1 MLKNI
6 DFNKNSQRWKNYF
19 CLFISF
25 LFLIFFYVN
34 RTTILENDPEFSSK
48 FKIASI
54 VLGWIVGVV
63 LIFVRLDFGK
73 KWNRVINILYILFA
87 PCYIFFNMEIAVF
100 NETYSFRGQHLS
112 LLLFNFLLIGI
123 LELIFI
129 VITNRVRLGTD
140 IWAFICIMFNIVN
153 HFVYEFRGT
162 PAMASDIATVGTALE
177 VADGYKIQF
186 NFYTTVALVMLFD
199 FIMLGRVIKCEP
211 VFKKVSH
218 RLCGIAVMAIVSVTG
233 FSQLVMTD
241 MVSNRGLYLS
251 LFNPMRSYQQY
262 GSIACFT
269 RSIKLSVPEKPNGY
283 SLKKVEEIT
292 SKYTSDTVDPNKKRP
307 NVIAVIN
314 EAFSDPQILGD
325 IETNEDYM
333 PFIHDLM
340 KNGNC
345 VSGTTYASI
354 VGGQTANTEYEF
366 LTGNSMAFLP
376 KGTVAFQLYL
386 RHAMPSLVTEL
397 KSEGY
402 TGNSATHLQKARNY
416 NRDKAYPLLGFDKF
430 YDYTNMI
437 VPFVKMRNNATD
449 QCTYDNITHDY
460 EQQRKSTDA
469 PYFGYTMTIQNH
481 SSYDVPFDNFDDKR
495 IVVEN
500 ADATDLGYYLSL
512 IKYSDEMFEN
522 LINYYKNTDEPTVIF
537 LTGDHQPR
545 IHDES
550 MDSITNGEWRNWN
563 DEEMMRRYEV
573 PFLIW
578 ANYDIDKKTVEKTSM
593 NYLQTILMET
603 IDGDLTGFQK
613 FQQDLQKEEITSKYT
628 SDTVDPNKKRPNVIA
643 VINEAFSDP
652 QILGDIETNED
663 YMPFIHDLMKN
674 GNCVSGTTYASIVG
688 GQTANTEYEFLTGNS
703 MAFLPKGTV
712 AFQLYLRHAM
722 PSLVTELKS
731 EGYTG
736 NSATHLQKA
745 RNYNRDK
752 AYPLLGFDKF
762 YDYTNMIV
770 PFVKMRNNA
779 TDQCTYDNI
788 THDYEQQ
795 RKSTDAP
802 YFGYTMTIQNHSSY
816 DVPFDNFDDKR
827 IVVENAD
834 ATDLGYYL
842 SLIKYSDEMFENLIN
857 YYKNT
862 DEPTV
867 IFLTGDH
874 QPRIHDESMD
884 SITNGEWRN
893 WNDEE
898 MMRRYEVPFLIWAN
912 YDIDKKTVEKTSM
925 NYLQTILMETIDGDL
940 TGFQKFQQDLQK
952 EIPVLTSN
960 GYWGADGKFYSVD
973 DKNSPYYDLI
983 QEYAMLQYNDMTDY
997 KNRVEDFFELKQ

>member
-6 DFNKNSQRWKNYF
+6 DFNKNRQRWKNYF

-140 IWAFICIMFNIVN
+140 IWAFICVTFNIVN
-153 HFVYEFRGT
+153 HFVYEFRRT

-262 GSIACFT
+262 
-269 RSIKLSVPEKPNGY
+269 
-283 SLKKVEEIT
+283 
-292 SKYTSDTVDPNKKRP
+292 
-307 NVIAVIN
+307 VIVVIN
-314 EAFSDPQILGD
+314 EAFSDPQVLGD

-430 YDYTNMI
+430 YDYTNMG

-500 ADATDLGYYLSL
+500 ADAPDLGYYLSL

-522 LINYYKNTDEPTVIF
+522 LINYYKNTNEPTVIL

-578 ANYDIDKKTVEKTSM
+578 ANYDIDKKIVEKTSM

-613 FQQDLQKEEITSKYT
+613 FQQDI
-628 SDTVDPNKKRPNVIA
+628 
-643 VINEAFSDP
+643 
-652 QILGDIETNED
+652 
-663 YMPFIHDLMKN
+663 
-674 GNCVSGTTYASIVG
+674 
-688 GQTANTEYEFLTGNS
+688 
-703 MAFLPKGTV
+703 
-712 AFQLYLRHAM
+712 
-722 PSLVTELKS
+722 
-731 EGYTG
+731 
-736 NSATHLQKA
+736 
-745 RNYNRDK
+745 
-752 AYPLLGFDKF
+752 
-762 YDYTNMIV
+762 
-770 PFVKMRNNA
+770 
-779 TDQCTYDNI
+779 
-788 THDYEQQ
+788 
-795 RKSTDAP
+795 
-802 YFGYTMTIQNHSSY
+802 
-816 DVPFDNFDDKR
+816 
-827 IVVENAD
+827 
-834 ATDLGYYL
+834 
-842 SLIKYSDEMFENLIN
+842 
-857 YYKNT
+857 
-862 DEPTV
+862 
-867 IFLTGDH
+867 
-874 QPRIHDESMD
+874 
-884 SITNGEWRN
+884 
-893 WNDEE
+893 
-898 MMRRYEVPFLIWAN
+898 
-912 YDIDKKTVEKTSM
+912 
-925 NYLQTILMETIDGDL
+925 
-940 TGFQKFQQDLQK
+940 QK

-983 QEYAMLQYNDMTDY
+983 QEYAMLQYNDMMDY

>member
-6 DFNKNSQRWKNYF
+6 DFNKNRQRWKNYF

-73 KWNRVINILYILFA
+73 KGNRVINILYILFA

-262 GSIACFT
+262 GSIACFA
-269 RSIKLSVPEKPNGY
+269 RGIKLSVPEKPNGY

-292 SKYTSDTVDPNKKRP
+292 SKYISDTVDPNKKRP

-314 EAFSDPQILGD
+314 EAFSDPQVLGD

-430 YDYTNMI
+430 YDYTNMG

-469 PYFGYTMTIQNH
+469 PYFGHTMTIQNH

-500 ADATDLGYYLSL
+500 ADAPDLGYYLSL

-603 IDGDLTGFQK
+603 IDG
-613 FQQDLQKEEITSKYT
+613 E
-628 SDTVDPNKKRPNVIA
+628 
-643 VINEAFSDP
+643 
-652 QILGDIETNED
+652 
-663 YMPFIHDLMKN
+663 
-674 GNCVSGTTYASIVG
+674 
-688 GQTANTEYEFLTGNS
+688 
-703 MAFLPKGTV
+703 
-712 AFQLYLRHAM
+712 
-722 PSLVTELKS
+722 
-731 EGYTG
+731 
-736 NSATHLQKA
+736 
-745 RNYNRDK
+745 
-752 AYPLLGFDKF
+752 
-762 YDYTNMIV
+762 
-770 PFVKMRNNA
+770 
-779 TDQCTYDNI
+779 
-788 THDYEQQ
+788 
-795 RKSTDAP
+795 
-802 YFGYTMTIQNHSSY
+802 
-816 DVPFDNFDDKR
+816 
-827 IVVENAD
+827 
-834 ATDLGYYL
+834 
-842 SLIKYSDEMFENLIN
+842 
-857 YYKNT
+857 
-862 DEPTV
+862 
-867 IFLTGDH
+867 
-874 QPRIHDESMD
+874 
-884 SITNGEWRN
+884 
-893 WNDEE
+893 
-898 MMRRYEVPFLIWAN
+898 
-912 YDIDKKTVEKTSM
+912 
-925 NYLQTILMETIDGDL
+925 L

>member
-6 DFNKNSQRWKNYF
+6 DFNKNRQRWKNYF

-73 KWNRVINILYILFA
+73 KGNRVINILYILFA

-140 IWAFICIMFNIVN
+140 IWAFICVMFNIVN

-314 EAFSDPQILGD
+314 EAFSDPQVLGD

-500 ADATDLGYYLSL
+500 ADAPDLGYYLSL

-603 IDGDLTGFQK
+603 IDGELTGYQK
-613 FQQDLQKEEITSKYT
+613 FQQDL
-628 SDTVDPNKKRPNVIA
+628 
-643 VINEAFSDP
+643 
-652 QILGDIETNED
+652 L
-663 YMPFIHDLMKN
+663 
-674 GNCVSGTTYASIVG
+674 
-688 GQTANTEYEFLTGNS
+688 
-703 MAFLPKGTV
+703 
-712 AFQLYLRHAM
+712 
-722 PSLVTELKS
+722 
-731 EGYTG
+731 
-736 NSATHLQKA
+736 
-745 RNYNRDK
+745 
-752 AYPLLGFDKF
+752 
-762 YDYTNMIV
+762 
-770 PFVKMRNNA
+770 
-779 TDQCTYDNI
+779 
-788 THDYEQQ
+788 
-795 RKSTDAP
+795 
-802 YFGYTMTIQNHSSY
+802 
-816 DVPFDNFDDKR
+816 
-827 IVVENAD
+827 
-834 ATDLGYYL
+834 
-842 SLIKYSDEMFENLIN
+842 
-857 YYKNT
+857 
-862 DEPTV
+862 
-867 IFLTGDH
+867 
-874 QPRIHDESMD
+874 
-884 SITNGEWRN
+884 
-893 WNDEE
+893 
-898 MMRRYEVPFLIWAN
+898 
-912 YDIDKKTVEKTSM
+912 
-925 NYLQTILMETIDGDL
+925 
-940 TGFQKFQQDLQK
+940 K

-983 QEYAMLQYNDMTDY
+983 QQYAMLQYNDMTDY

>member
-6 DFNKNSQRWKNYF
+6 DFNKNRQRWKNYF

-73 KWNRVINILYILFA
+73 KGNRVINILYILFA

-100 NETYSFRGQHLS
+100 NETYSFRKQHLS

-140 IWAFICIMFNIVN
+140 IWAFICVMFNIVN
-153 HFVYEFRGT
+153 YFVYEFRGT

-314 EAFSDPQILGD
+314 EAFSDPQVLGD

-500 ADATDLGYYLSL
+500 ADAPDLGYYLSL

-522 LINYYKNTDEPTVIF
+522 LINYYKNTDEPTVIL

-603 IDGDLTGFQK
+603 IDG
-613 FQQDLQKEEITSKYT
+613 E
-628 SDTVDPNKKRPNVIA
+628 
-643 VINEAFSDP
+643 
-652 QILGDIETNED
+652 
-663 YMPFIHDLMKN
+663 
-674 GNCVSGTTYASIVG
+674 
-688 GQTANTEYEFLTGNS
+688 
-703 MAFLPKGTV
+703 
-712 AFQLYLRHAM
+712 
-722 PSLVTELKS
+722 
-731 EGYTG
+731 
-736 NSATHLQKA
+736 
-745 RNYNRDK
+745 
-752 AYPLLGFDKF
+752 
-762 YDYTNMIV
+762 
-770 PFVKMRNNA
+770 
-779 TDQCTYDNI
+779 
-788 THDYEQQ
+788 
-795 RKSTDAP
+795 
-802 YFGYTMTIQNHSSY
+802 
-816 DVPFDNFDDKR
+816 
-827 IVVENAD
+827 
-834 ATDLGYYL
+834 
-842 SLIKYSDEMFENLIN
+842 
-857 YYKNT
+857 
-862 DEPTV
+862 
-867 IFLTGDH
+867 
-874 QPRIHDESMD
+874 
-884 SITNGEWRN
+884 
-893 WNDEE
+893 
-898 MMRRYEVPFLIWAN
+898 
-912 YDIDKKTVEKTSM
+912 
-925 NYLQTILMETIDGDL
+925 L

>member
-6 DFNKNSQRWKNYF
+6 DFNKNRQRWKNYF

-73 KWNRVINILYILFA
+73 KGNRVINILYILFA

-140 IWAFICIMFNIVN
+140 IWAFICVMFNIVN

-314 EAFSDPQILGD
+314 EAFSDPQVLGD

-522 LINYYKNTDEPTVIF
+522 LINYYKNTDEPTVIL

-578 ANYDIDKKTVEKTSM
+578 ANYDIDKKIVEKTSM

-613 FQQDLQKEEITSKYT
+613 FQQDI
-628 SDTVDPNKKRPNVIA
+628 
-643 VINEAFSDP
+643 
-652 QILGDIETNED
+652 
-663 YMPFIHDLMKN
+663 
-674 GNCVSGTTYASIVG
+674 
-688 GQTANTEYEFLTGNS
+688 
-703 MAFLPKGTV
+703 
-712 AFQLYLRHAM
+712 
-722 PSLVTELKS
+722 
-731 EGYTG
+731 
-736 NSATHLQKA
+736 
-745 RNYNRDK
+745 
-752 AYPLLGFDKF
+752 
-762 YDYTNMIV
+762 
-770 PFVKMRNNA
+770 
-779 TDQCTYDNI
+779 
-788 THDYEQQ
+788 
-795 RKSTDAP
+795 
-802 YFGYTMTIQNHSSY
+802 
-816 DVPFDNFDDKR
+816 
-827 IVVENAD
+827 
-834 ATDLGYYL
+834 
-842 SLIKYSDEMFENLIN
+842 
-857 YYKNT
+857 
-862 DEPTV
+862 
-867 IFLTGDH
+867 
-874 QPRIHDESMD
+874 
-884 SITNGEWRN
+884 
-893 WNDEE
+893 
-898 MMRRYEVPFLIWAN
+898 
-912 YDIDKKTVEKTSM
+912 
-925 NYLQTILMETIDGDL
+925 
-940 TGFQKFQQDLQK
+940 QK

-983 QEYAMLQYNDMTDY
+983 QEYAMLQYNDMMDY

>member
-6 DFNKNSQRWKNYF
+6 DFNKNRQRWKNYF

-73 KWNRVINILYILFA
+73 KGNRVINILYILFA

-140 IWAFICIMFNIVN
+140 IWAFICVMFNIVN

-292 SKYTSDTVDPNKKRP
+292 SKYTSDTVDSNKKRP
-307 NVIAVIN
+307 NVIVVIN
-314 EAFSDPQILGD
+314 EAFSDPQVLGD

-430 YDYTNMI
+430 YDYTNMG

-522 LINYYKNTDEPTVIF
+522 LINYYKNTNEPTVIL

-578 ANYDIDKKTVEKTSM
+578 ANYDIDKKIVEKTSM

-613 FQQDLQKEEITSKYT
+613 FQQDI
-628 SDTVDPNKKRPNVIA
+628 
-643 VINEAFSDP
+643 
-652 QILGDIETNED
+652 
-663 YMPFIHDLMKN
+663 
-674 GNCVSGTTYASIVG
+674 
-688 GQTANTEYEFLTGNS
+688 
-703 MAFLPKGTV
+703 
-712 AFQLYLRHAM
+712 
-722 PSLVTELKS
+722 
-731 EGYTG
+731 
-736 NSATHLQKA
+736 
-745 RNYNRDK
+745 
-752 AYPLLGFDKF
+752 
-762 YDYTNMIV
+762 
-770 PFVKMRNNA
+770 
-779 TDQCTYDNI
+779 
-788 THDYEQQ
+788 
-795 RKSTDAP
+795 
-802 YFGYTMTIQNHSSY
+802 
-816 DVPFDNFDDKR
+816 
-827 IVVENAD
+827 
-834 ATDLGYYL
+834 
-842 SLIKYSDEMFENLIN
+842 
-857 YYKNT
+857 
-862 DEPTV
+862 
-867 IFLTGDH
+867 
-874 QPRIHDESMD
+874 
-884 SITNGEWRN
+884 
-893 WNDEE
+893 
-898 MMRRYEVPFLIWAN
+898 
-912 YDIDKKTVEKTSM
+912 
-925 NYLQTILMETIDGDL
+925 
-940 TGFQKFQQDLQK
+940 QK

-983 QEYAMLQYNDMTDY
+983 QEYAMLQYNDMMDY

>member
-1 MLKNI
+1 MEK
-6 DFNKNSQRWKNYF
+6 
-19 CLFISF
+19 
-25 LFLIFFYVN
+25 LFLPIHFVSVSDLFYVN

-140 IWAFICIMFNIVN
+140 IWAFICVMFNIVN

-314 EAFSDPQILGD
+314 EAFSDPQVLGD

-460 EQQRKSTDA
+460 EQQRKLTDA

-522 LINYYKNTDEPTVIF
+522 LINYYKNTDEPTVIL

-603 IDGDLTGFQK
+603 IDG
-613 FQQDLQKEEITSKYT
+613 E
-628 SDTVDPNKKRPNVIA
+628 
-643 VINEAFSDP
+643 
-652 QILGDIETNED
+652 
-663 YMPFIHDLMKN
+663 
-674 GNCVSGTTYASIVG
+674 
-688 GQTANTEYEFLTGNS
+688 
-703 MAFLPKGTV
+703 
-712 AFQLYLRHAM
+712 
-722 PSLVTELKS
+722 
-731 EGYTG
+731 
-736 NSATHLQKA
+736 
-745 RNYNRDK
+745 
-752 AYPLLGFDKF
+752 
-762 YDYTNMIV
+762 
-770 PFVKMRNNA
+770 
-779 TDQCTYDNI
+779 
-788 THDYEQQ
+788 
-795 RKSTDAP
+795 
-802 YFGYTMTIQNHSSY
+802 
-816 DVPFDNFDDKR
+816 
-827 IVVENAD
+827 
-834 ATDLGYYL
+834 
-842 SLIKYSDEMFENLIN
+842 
-857 YYKNT
+857 
-862 DEPTV
+862 
-867 IFLTGDH
+867 
-874 QPRIHDESMD
+874 
-884 SITNGEWRN
+884 
-893 WNDEE
+893 
-898 MMRRYEVPFLIWAN
+898 
-912 YDIDKKTVEKTSM
+912 
-925 NYLQTILMETIDGDL
+925 L

>member
-6 DFNKNSQRWKNYF
+6 DFNKNRQRWKNYF

-73 KWNRVINILYILFA
+73 KGNRVINILYILFA

-140 IWAFICIMFNIVN
+140 IWAFICVMFNIVN

-262 GSIACFT
+262 GSIACFA
-269 RSIKLSVPEKPNGY
+269 RGIKLSVPEKPNGY

-314 EAFSDPQILGD
+314 EAFSDPQVLGD

-430 YDYTNMI
+430 YDYTNMG

-500 ADATDLGYYLSL
+500 ADAPDLGYYLSL

-522 LINYYKNTDEPTVIF
+522 LINYYKNTDEPTVIL

-578 ANYDIDKKTVEKTSM
+578 ANYDIDKKIVEKTSM

-613 FQQDLQKEEITSKYT
+613 FQQDI
-628 SDTVDPNKKRPNVIA
+628 
-643 VINEAFSDP
+643 
-652 QILGDIETNED
+652 
-663 YMPFIHDLMKN
+663 
-674 GNCVSGTTYASIVG
+674 
-688 GQTANTEYEFLTGNS
+688 
-703 MAFLPKGTV
+703 
-712 AFQLYLRHAM
+712 
-722 PSLVTELKS
+722 
-731 EGYTG
+731 
-736 NSATHLQKA
+736 
-745 RNYNRDK
+745 
-752 AYPLLGFDKF
+752 
-762 YDYTNMIV
+762 
-770 PFVKMRNNA
+770 
-779 TDQCTYDNI
+779 
-788 THDYEQQ
+788 
-795 RKSTDAP
+795 
-802 YFGYTMTIQNHSSY
+802 
-816 DVPFDNFDDKR
+816 
-827 IVVENAD
+827 
-834 ATDLGYYL
+834 
-842 SLIKYSDEMFENLIN
+842 
-857 YYKNT
+857 
-862 DEPTV
+862 
-867 IFLTGDH
+867 
-874 QPRIHDESMD
+874 
-884 SITNGEWRN
+884 
-893 WNDEE
+893 
-898 MMRRYEVPFLIWAN
+898 
-912 YDIDKKTVEKTSM
+912 
-925 NYLQTILMETIDGDL
+925 
-940 TGFQKFQQDLQK
+940 QK

>member
-6 DFNKNSQRWKNYF
+6 DFNKNRQRWKNYF

-73 KWNRVINILYILFA
+73 KGNRVINILYILFA

-100 NETYSFRGQHLS
+100 NETYSFRKQHLS

-140 IWAFICIMFNIVN
+140 IWAFICVMFNIVN

-262 GSIACFT
+262 GSIACFA
-269 RSIKLSVPEKPNGY
+269 RGIKLSVPEKPNGY

-292 SKYTSDTVDPNKKRP
+292 SKYTSDTVDSNKKRP
-307 NVIAVIN
+307 NVIVVIN
-314 EAFSDPQILGD
+314 EAFSDPQVLGD

-430 YDYTNMI
+430 YDYTNMG

-500 ADATDLGYYLSL
+500 ADAPDLGYYLSL

-522 LINYYKNTDEPTVIF
+522 LINYYKNTDEPTVIL

-550 MDSITNGEWRNWN
+550 MDSITNGEWHNWN

-578 ANYDIDKKTVEKTSM
+578 ANYDIDKK
-593 NYLQTILMET
+593 I
-603 IDGDLTGFQK
+603 
-613 FQQDLQKEEITSKYT
+613 
-628 SDTVDPNKKRPNVIA
+628 
-643 VINEAFSDP
+643 
-652 QILGDIETNED
+652 
-663 YMPFIHDLMKN
+663 
-674 GNCVSGTTYASIVG
+674 
-688 GQTANTEYEFLTGNS
+688 
-703 MAFLPKGTV
+703 
-712 AFQLYLRHAM
+712 
-722 PSLVTELKS
+722 
-731 EGYTG
+731 
-736 NSATHLQKA
+736 
-745 RNYNRDK
+745 
-752 AYPLLGFDKF
+752 
-762 YDYTNMIV
+762 
-770 PFVKMRNNA
+770 
-779 TDQCTYDNI
+779 
-788 THDYEQQ
+788 
-795 RKSTDAP
+795 
-802 YFGYTMTIQNHSSY
+802 
-816 DVPFDNFDDKR
+816 
-827 IVVENAD
+827 
-834 ATDLGYYL
+834 
-842 SLIKYSDEMFENLIN
+842 
-857 YYKNT
+857 
-862 DEPTV
+862 
-867 IFLTGDH
+867 
-874 QPRIHDESMD
+874 
-884 SITNGEWRN
+884 
-893 WNDEE
+893 
-898 MMRRYEVPFLIWAN
+898 
-912 YDIDKKTVEKTSM
+912 VEKTSM

-973 DKNSPYYDLI
+973 DMNSPYYDLI
-983 QEYAMLQYNDMTDY
+983 QEYAMLQYNDMMDY

>member
-6 DFNKNSQRWKNYF
+6 DFNKNRQRWKNYF

-73 KWNRVINILYILFA
+73 KGNRVINILYILFA

-100 NETYSFRGQHLS
+100 NETYSFRKQHLS

-140 IWAFICIMFNIVN
+140 IWAFICVMFNIVN

-262 GSIACFT
+262 GSIACFA

-292 SKYTSDTVDPNKKRP
+292 SKYTSDTVDSNKKRP
-307 NVIAVIN
+307 NVIVVIN
-314 EAFSDPQILGD
+314 EAFSDPQVLGD

-430 YDYTNMI
+430 YDYTNMG

-500 ADATDLGYYLSL
+500 ADAPDLGYYLSL

-522 LINYYKNTDEPTVIF
+522 LINYYKNTDEPTVIL

-550 MDSITNGEWRNWN
+550 MDSITNGEWHNWN

-613 FQQDLQKEEITSKYT
+613 FQQDI
-628 SDTVDPNKKRPNVIA
+628 
-643 VINEAFSDP
+643 
-652 QILGDIETNED
+652 
-663 YMPFIHDLMKN
+663 
-674 GNCVSGTTYASIVG
+674 
-688 GQTANTEYEFLTGNS
+688 
-703 MAFLPKGTV
+703 
-712 AFQLYLRHAM
+712 
-722 PSLVTELKS
+722 
-731 EGYTG
+731 
-736 NSATHLQKA
+736 
-745 RNYNRDK
+745 
-752 AYPLLGFDKF
+752 
-762 YDYTNMIV
+762 
-770 PFVKMRNNA
+770 
-779 TDQCTYDNI
+779 
-788 THDYEQQ
+788 
-795 RKSTDAP
+795 
-802 YFGYTMTIQNHSSY
+802 
-816 DVPFDNFDDKR
+816 
-827 IVVENAD
+827 
-834 ATDLGYYL
+834 
-842 SLIKYSDEMFENLIN
+842 
-857 YYKNT
+857 
-862 DEPTV
+862 
-867 IFLTGDH
+867 
-874 QPRIHDESMD
+874 
-884 SITNGEWRN
+884 
-893 WNDEE
+893 
-898 MMRRYEVPFLIWAN
+898 
-912 YDIDKKTVEKTSM
+912 
-925 NYLQTILMETIDGDL
+925 
-940 TGFQKFQQDLQK
+940 QK

-983 QEYAMLQYNDMTDY
+983 QEYAMLQYNDMMDY

>member
-6 DFNKNSQRWKNYF
+6 DFNKNRQRWKNYF

-73 KWNRVINILYILFA
+73 KGNRVINILYILFA

-140 IWAFICIMFNIVN
+140 IWAFICVMFNIVN

-314 EAFSDPQILGD
+314 EAFSDPQVLGD

-460 EQQRKSTDA
+460 EQQRKLTDA

-500 ADATDLGYYLSL
+500 ADAPDLGYYLSL

-522 LINYYKNTDEPTVIF
+522 LINYYKNTNEPTVIL

-578 ANYDIDKKTVEKTSM
+578 ANYDSDKKSVEKTSM

-613 FQQDLQKEEITSKYT
+613 FQQDI
-628 SDTVDPNKKRPNVIA
+628 
-643 VINEAFSDP
+643 
-652 QILGDIETNED
+652 
-663 YMPFIHDLMKN
+663 
-674 GNCVSGTTYASIVG
+674 
-688 GQTANTEYEFLTGNS
+688 
-703 MAFLPKGTV
+703 
-712 AFQLYLRHAM
+712 
-722 PSLVTELKS
+722 
-731 EGYTG
+731 
-736 NSATHLQKA
+736 
-745 RNYNRDK
+745 
-752 AYPLLGFDKF
+752 
-762 YDYTNMIV
+762 
-770 PFVKMRNNA
+770 
-779 TDQCTYDNI
+779 
-788 THDYEQQ
+788 
-795 RKSTDAP
+795 
-802 YFGYTMTIQNHSSY
+802 
-816 DVPFDNFDDKR
+816 
-827 IVVENAD
+827 
-834 ATDLGYYL
+834 
-842 SLIKYSDEMFENLIN
+842 
-857 YYKNT
+857 
-862 DEPTV
+862 
-867 IFLTGDH
+867 
-874 QPRIHDESMD
+874 
-884 SITNGEWRN
+884 
-893 WNDEE
+893 
-898 MMRRYEVPFLIWAN
+898 
-912 YDIDKKTVEKTSM
+912 
-925 NYLQTILMETIDGDL
+925 
-940 TGFQKFQQDLQK
+940 QK

-983 QEYAMLQYNDMTDY
+983 QEYAMLQYNDMMDY

>member
-6 DFNKNSQRWKNYF
+6 DFNKNRQRWKNYF

-73 KWNRVINILYILFA
+73 KGNRVINILYILFA

-140 IWAFICIMFNIVN
+140 IWAFICVMFNIVN

-292 SKYTSDTVDPNKKRP
+292 SKYTSDTVDSNKKRP
-307 NVIAVIN
+307 NVIVVIN

-430 YDYTNMI
+430 YDYTNMG

-500 ADATDLGYYLSL
+500 ADAPDLGYYLSL

-522 LINYYKNTDEPTVIF
+522 LINYYKNTDEPTVIL

-613 FQQDLQKEEITSKYT
+613 FQQDI
-628 SDTVDPNKKRPNVIA
+628 
-643 VINEAFSDP
+643 
-652 QILGDIETNED
+652 
-663 YMPFIHDLMKN
+663 
-674 GNCVSGTTYASIVG
+674 
-688 GQTANTEYEFLTGNS
+688 
-703 MAFLPKGTV
+703 
-712 AFQLYLRHAM
+712 
-722 PSLVTELKS
+722 
-731 EGYTG
+731 
-736 NSATHLQKA
+736 
-745 RNYNRDK
+745 
-752 AYPLLGFDKF
+752 
-762 YDYTNMIV
+762 
-770 PFVKMRNNA
+770 
-779 TDQCTYDNI
+779 
-788 THDYEQQ
+788 
-795 RKSTDAP
+795 
-802 YFGYTMTIQNHSSY
+802 
-816 DVPFDNFDDKR
+816 
-827 IVVENAD
+827 
-834 ATDLGYYL
+834 
-842 SLIKYSDEMFENLIN
+842 
-857 YYKNT
+857 
-862 DEPTV
+862 
-867 IFLTGDH
+867 
-874 QPRIHDESMD
+874 
-884 SITNGEWRN
+884 
-893 WNDEE
+893 
-898 MMRRYEVPFLIWAN
+898 
-912 YDIDKKTVEKTSM
+912 
-925 NYLQTILMETIDGDL
+925 
-940 TGFQKFQQDLQK
+940 QK

-983 QEYAMLQYNDMTDY
+983 QEYAMLQYNDMMDY

>member
-6 DFNKNSQRWKNYF
+6 DFNKNRQRWKNYF

-73 KWNRVINILYILFA
+73 KGNRVINILYILFA

-603 IDGDLTGFQK
+603 IDG
-613 FQQDLQKEEITSKYT
+613 E
-628 SDTVDPNKKRPNVIA
+628 
-643 VINEAFSDP
+643 
-652 QILGDIETNED
+652 
-663 YMPFIHDLMKN
+663 
-674 GNCVSGTTYASIVG
+674 
-688 GQTANTEYEFLTGNS
+688 
-703 MAFLPKGTV
+703 
-712 AFQLYLRHAM
+712 
-722 PSLVTELKS
+722 
-731 EGYTG
+731 
-736 NSATHLQKA
+736 
-745 RNYNRDK
+745 
-752 AYPLLGFDKF
+752 
-762 YDYTNMIV
+762 
-770 PFVKMRNNA
+770 
-779 TDQCTYDNI
+779 
-788 THDYEQQ
+788 
-795 RKSTDAP
+795 
-802 YFGYTMTIQNHSSY
+802 
-816 DVPFDNFDDKR
+816 
-827 IVVENAD
+827 
-834 ATDLGYYL
+834 
-842 SLIKYSDEMFENLIN
+842 
-857 YYKNT
+857 
-862 DEPTV
+862 
-867 IFLTGDH
+867 
-874 QPRIHDESMD
+874 
-884 SITNGEWRN
+884 
-893 WNDEE
+893 
-898 MMRRYEVPFLIWAN
+898 
-912 YDIDKKTVEKTSM
+912 
-925 NYLQTILMETIDGDL
+925 L

>member
-1 MLKNI
+1 MEQS
-6 DFNKNSQRWKNYF
+6 NKYSVYPV
-19 CLFISF
+19 C
-25 LFLIFFYVN
+25 
-34 RTTILENDPEFSSK
+34 T
-48 FKIASI
+48 
-54 VLGWIVGVV
+54 VLH
-63 LIFVRLDFGK
+63 
-73 KWNRVINILYILFA
+73 
-87 PCYIFFNMEIAVF
+87 FFNMEIAVF
-100 NETYSFRGQHLS
+100 NETYSFRKQHLS

-140 IWAFICIMFNIVN
+140 IWAFICVMFNIVN

-162 PAMASDIATVGTALE
+162 PVMASDIATVGTALE

-314 EAFSDPQILGD
+314 EAFSDPQVLGD

-460 EQQRKSTDA
+460 EQQRKLTDA

-500 ADATDLGYYLSL
+500 ADAPDLGYYLSL

-522 LINYYKNTDEPTVIF
+522 LINYYKNTNEPTVIL

-603 IDGDLTGFQK
+603 IDG
-613 FQQDLQKEEITSKYT
+613 E
-628 SDTVDPNKKRPNVIA
+628 
-643 VINEAFSDP
+643 
-652 QILGDIETNED
+652 
-663 YMPFIHDLMKN
+663 
-674 GNCVSGTTYASIVG
+674 
-688 GQTANTEYEFLTGNS
+688 
-703 MAFLPKGTV
+703 
-712 AFQLYLRHAM
+712 
-722 PSLVTELKS
+722 
-731 EGYTG
+731 
-736 NSATHLQKA
+736 
-745 RNYNRDK
+745 
-752 AYPLLGFDKF
+752 
-762 YDYTNMIV
+762 
-770 PFVKMRNNA
+770 
-779 TDQCTYDNI
+779 
-788 THDYEQQ
+788 
-795 RKSTDAP
+795 
-802 YFGYTMTIQNHSSY
+802 
-816 DVPFDNFDDKR
+816 
-827 IVVENAD
+827 
-834 ATDLGYYL
+834 
-842 SLIKYSDEMFENLIN
+842 
-857 YYKNT
+857 
-862 DEPTV
+862 
-867 IFLTGDH
+867 
-874 QPRIHDESMD
+874 
-884 SITNGEWRN
+884 
-893 WNDEE
+893 
-898 MMRRYEVPFLIWAN
+898 
-912 YDIDKKTVEKTSM
+912 
-925 NYLQTILMETIDGDL
+925 L

>member
-6 DFNKNSQRWKNYF
+6 DFNKNRQRWKNYF

-73 KWNRVINILYILFA
+73 KGNRVINILYILFA

-100 NETYSFRGQHLS
+100 NETYSFGGQHLS

-140 IWAFICIMFNIVN
+140 IWAFICVMFNIVN

-613 FQQDLQKEEITSKYT
+613 FQQDLQKE
-628 SDTVDPNKKRPNVIA
+628 
-643 VINEAFSDP
+643 
-652 QILGDIETNED
+652 
-663 YMPFIHDLMKN
+663 
-674 GNCVSGTTYASIVG
+674 
-688 GQTANTEYEFLTGNS
+688 
-703 MAFLPKGTV
+703 
-712 AFQLYLRHAM
+712 
-722 PSLVTELKS
+722 
-731 EGYTG
+731 
-736 NSATHLQKA
+736 
-745 RNYNRDK
+745 
-752 AYPLLGFDKF
+752 
-762 YDYTNMIV
+762 
-770 PFVKMRNNA
+770 
-779 TDQCTYDNI
+779 
-788 THDYEQQ
+788 
-795 RKSTDAP
+795 
-802 YFGYTMTIQNHSSY
+802 
-816 DVPFDNFDDKR
+816 
-827 IVVENAD
+827 
-834 ATDLGYYL
+834 
-842 SLIKYSDEMFENLIN
+842 
-857 YYKNT
+857 
-862 DEPTV
+862 
-867 IFLTGDH
+867 
-874 QPRIHDESMD
+874 
-884 SITNGEWRN
+884 
-893 WNDEE
+893 
-898 MMRRYEVPFLIWAN
+898 
-912 YDIDKKTVEKTSM
+912 
-925 NYLQTILMETIDGDL
+925 
-940 TGFQKFQQDLQK
+940 
-952 EIPVLTSN
+952 IPVLTSN

>member
-1 MLKNI
+1 MEQS
-6 DFNKNSQRWKNYF
+6 NKYSVYPV
-19 CLFISF
+19 C
-25 LFLIFFYVN
+25 
-34 RTTILENDPEFSSK
+34 T
-48 FKIASI
+48 
-54 VLGWIVGVV
+54 VLH
-63 LIFVRLDFGK
+63 
-73 KWNRVINILYILFA
+73 
-87 PCYIFFNMEIAVF
+87 FFNMEIAVF

-140 IWAFICIMFNIVN
+140 IWAFICVMFNIVN

-292 SKYTSDTVDPNKKRP
+292 SKYTSDIVDPNKKRP

-314 EAFSDPQILGD
+314 EAFSDPQVLGD

-333 PFIHDLM
+333 PFIHDMM

-460 EQQRKSTDA
+460 EQQRKLTDA

-500 ADATDLGYYLSL
+500 ADAPDLGYYLSL

-522 LINYYKNTDEPTVIF
+522 LINYYKNTDEPTVIL

-603 IDGDLTGFQK
+603 IDG
-613 FQQDLQKEEITSKYT
+613 E
-628 SDTVDPNKKRPNVIA
+628 
-643 VINEAFSDP
+643 
-652 QILGDIETNED
+652 
-663 YMPFIHDLMKN
+663 
-674 GNCVSGTTYASIVG
+674 
-688 GQTANTEYEFLTGNS
+688 
-703 MAFLPKGTV
+703 
-712 AFQLYLRHAM
+712 
-722 PSLVTELKS
+722 
-731 EGYTG
+731 
-736 NSATHLQKA
+736 
-745 RNYNRDK
+745 
-752 AYPLLGFDKF
+752 
-762 YDYTNMIV
+762 
-770 PFVKMRNNA
+770 
-779 TDQCTYDNI
+779 
-788 THDYEQQ
+788 
-795 RKSTDAP
+795 
-802 YFGYTMTIQNHSSY
+802 
-816 DVPFDNFDDKR
+816 
-827 IVVENAD
+827 
-834 ATDLGYYL
+834 
-842 SLIKYSDEMFENLIN
+842 
-857 YYKNT
+857 
-862 DEPTV
+862 
-867 IFLTGDH
+867 
-874 QPRIHDESMD
+874 
-884 SITNGEWRN
+884 
-893 WNDEE
+893 
-898 MMRRYEVPFLIWAN
+898 
-912 YDIDKKTVEKTSM
+912 
-925 NYLQTILMETIDGDL
+925 L

>member
-6 DFNKNSQRWKNYF
+6 DFNKNRQRWKNYF

-73 KWNRVINILYILFA
+73 KGNRVINILYILFA

-140 IWAFICIMFNIVN
+140 IWAFICVMFNIVN

-262 GSIACFT
+262 GSIACFA
-269 RSIKLSVPEKPNGY
+269 RGIKLSVPEKPNGY

-292 SKYTSDTVDPNKKRP
+292 SKYTSDTVDSNKKRP
-307 NVIAVIN
+307 NVIVVIN
-314 EAFSDPQILGD
+314 EAFSDPQVLGD

-430 YDYTNMI
+430 YDYTNMG

-495 IVVEN
+495 IVVDN
-500 ADATDLGYYLSL
+500 ADAPDLGYYLSL

-522 LINYYKNTDEPTVIF
+522 LINYYKNTDEPTVIL

-613 FQQDLQKEEITSKYT
+613 FQQDI
-628 SDTVDPNKKRPNVIA
+628 
-643 VINEAFSDP
+643 
-652 QILGDIETNED
+652 
-663 YMPFIHDLMKN
+663 
-674 GNCVSGTTYASIVG
+674 
-688 GQTANTEYEFLTGNS
+688 
-703 MAFLPKGTV
+703 
-712 AFQLYLRHAM
+712 
-722 PSLVTELKS
+722 
-731 EGYTG
+731 
-736 NSATHLQKA
+736 
-745 RNYNRDK
+745 
-752 AYPLLGFDKF
+752 
-762 YDYTNMIV
+762 
-770 PFVKMRNNA
+770 
-779 TDQCTYDNI
+779 
-788 THDYEQQ
+788 
-795 RKSTDAP
+795 
-802 YFGYTMTIQNHSSY
+802 
-816 DVPFDNFDDKR
+816 
-827 IVVENAD
+827 
-834 ATDLGYYL
+834 
-842 SLIKYSDEMFENLIN
+842 
-857 YYKNT
+857 
-862 DEPTV
+862 
-867 IFLTGDH
+867 
-874 QPRIHDESMD
+874 
-884 SITNGEWRN
+884 
-893 WNDEE
+893 
-898 MMRRYEVPFLIWAN
+898 
-912 YDIDKKTVEKTSM
+912 
-925 NYLQTILMETIDGDL
+925 
-940 TGFQKFQQDLQK
+940 QK

-983 QEYAMLQYNDMTDY
+983 QEYAMLQYNDMMDY

>member
-1 MLKNI
+1 MEQS
-6 DFNKNSQRWKNYF
+6 NKYSVYPV
-19 CLFISF
+19 C
-25 LFLIFFYVN
+25 
-34 RTTILENDPEFSSK
+34 T
-48 FKIASI
+48 
-54 VLGWIVGVV
+54 VLH
-63 LIFVRLDFGK
+63 
-73 KWNRVINILYILFA
+73 
-87 PCYIFFNMEIAVF
+87 FFNMEIAVF

-140 IWAFICIMFNIVN
+140 IWAFICVMFNIVN

-430 YDYTNMI
+430 YDYTNMG

-500 ADATDLGYYLSL
+500 ADAPDLGYYLSL

-522 LINYYKNTDEPTVIF
+522 LINYYKNTDEPTVIL

-603 IDGDLTGFQK
+603 IDG
-613 FQQDLQKEEITSKYT
+613 E
-628 SDTVDPNKKRPNVIA
+628 
-643 VINEAFSDP
+643 
-652 QILGDIETNED
+652 
-663 YMPFIHDLMKN
+663 
-674 GNCVSGTTYASIVG
+674 
-688 GQTANTEYEFLTGNS
+688 
-703 MAFLPKGTV
+703 
-712 AFQLYLRHAM
+712 
-722 PSLVTELKS
+722 
-731 EGYTG
+731 
-736 NSATHLQKA
+736 
-745 RNYNRDK
+745 
-752 AYPLLGFDKF
+752 
-762 YDYTNMIV
+762 
-770 PFVKMRNNA
+770 
-779 TDQCTYDNI
+779 
-788 THDYEQQ
+788 
-795 RKSTDAP
+795 
-802 YFGYTMTIQNHSSY
+802 
-816 DVPFDNFDDKR
+816 
-827 IVVENAD
+827 
-834 ATDLGYYL
+834 
-842 SLIKYSDEMFENLIN
+842 
-857 YYKNT
+857 
-862 DEPTV
+862 
-867 IFLTGDH
+867 
-874 QPRIHDESMD
+874 
-884 SITNGEWRN
+884 
-893 WNDEE
+893 
-898 MMRRYEVPFLIWAN
+898 
-912 YDIDKKTVEKTSM
+912 
-925 NYLQTILMETIDGDL
+925 L

>member
-6 DFNKNSQRWKNYF
+6 DFNKNRQRWKNYF

-73 KWNRVINILYILFA
+73 KGNRVINILYILFA

-100 NETYSFRGQHLS
+100 NETYSFRKQHLS

-140 IWAFICIMFNIVN
+140 IWAFICVMFNIVN

-262 GSIACFT
+262 GSIACFA
-269 RSIKLSVPEKPNGY
+269 RGIKLSVPEKPNGY

-307 NVIAVIN
+307 NVIVVIN
-314 EAFSDPQILGD
+314 EAFSDPQVLGD

-386 RHAMPSLVTEL
+386 RHAMPSLVTEA

-430 YDYTNMI
+430 YDYTNMG

-500 ADATDLGYYLSL
+500 ADAPDLGYYLSL

-522 LINYYKNTDEPTVIF
+522 LINYYKNTNEPTVIL

-578 ANYDIDKKTVEKTSM
+578 ANYDIDKKIVEKTSM

-613 FQQDLQKEEITSKYT
+613 FQQDI
-628 SDTVDPNKKRPNVIA
+628 
-643 VINEAFSDP
+643 
-652 QILGDIETNED
+652 
-663 YMPFIHDLMKN
+663 
-674 GNCVSGTTYASIVG
+674 
-688 GQTANTEYEFLTGNS
+688 
-703 MAFLPKGTV
+703 
-712 AFQLYLRHAM
+712 
-722 PSLVTELKS
+722 
-731 EGYTG
+731 
-736 NSATHLQKA
+736 
-745 RNYNRDK
+745 
-752 AYPLLGFDKF
+752 
-762 YDYTNMIV
+762 
-770 PFVKMRNNA
+770 
-779 TDQCTYDNI
+779 
-788 THDYEQQ
+788 
-795 RKSTDAP
+795 
-802 YFGYTMTIQNHSSY
+802 
-816 DVPFDNFDDKR
+816 
-827 IVVENAD
+827 
-834 ATDLGYYL
+834 
-842 SLIKYSDEMFENLIN
+842 
-857 YYKNT
+857 
-862 DEPTV
+862 
-867 IFLTGDH
+867 
-874 QPRIHDESMD
+874 
-884 SITNGEWRN
+884 
-893 WNDEE
+893 
-898 MMRRYEVPFLIWAN
+898 
-912 YDIDKKTVEKTSM
+912 
-925 NYLQTILMETIDGDL
+925 
-940 TGFQKFQQDLQK
+940 QK

-983 QEYAMLQYNDMTDY
+983 QEYAMLQYNDMMDY

>member
-6 DFNKNSQRWKNYF
+6 DFNKNRQRWKNYF

-73 KWNRVINILYILFA
+73 KGNRVINILYILFA

-100 NETYSFRGQHLS
+100 NETYSFRKQHLS

-140 IWAFICIMFNIVN
+140 IWAFICVMFNIVN

-292 SKYTSDTVDPNKKRP
+292 SKYTSDIVDPNKKRP

-314 EAFSDPQILGD
+314 EAFSDPQVLGD

-430 YDYTNMI
+430 YDYTNMG

-500 ADATDLGYYLSL
+500 ADAPDLGYYLSL

-522 LINYYKNTDEPTVIF
+522 LINYYKNTNEPTVIL

-578 ANYDIDKKTVEKTSM
+578 ANYDIDKKIVEKTSM

-613 FQQDLQKEEITSKYT
+613 FQQDI
-628 SDTVDPNKKRPNVIA
+628 
-643 VINEAFSDP
+643 
-652 QILGDIETNED
+652 
-663 YMPFIHDLMKN
+663 
-674 GNCVSGTTYASIVG
+674 
-688 GQTANTEYEFLTGNS
+688 
-703 MAFLPKGTV
+703 
-712 AFQLYLRHAM
+712 
-722 PSLVTELKS
+722 
-731 EGYTG
+731 
-736 NSATHLQKA
+736 
-745 RNYNRDK
+745 
-752 AYPLLGFDKF
+752 
-762 YDYTNMIV
+762 
-770 PFVKMRNNA
+770 
-779 TDQCTYDNI
+779 
-788 THDYEQQ
+788 
-795 RKSTDAP
+795 
-802 YFGYTMTIQNHSSY
+802 
-816 DVPFDNFDDKR
+816 
-827 IVVENAD
+827 
-834 ATDLGYYL
+834 
-842 SLIKYSDEMFENLIN
+842 
-857 YYKNT
+857 
-862 DEPTV
+862 
-867 IFLTGDH
+867 
-874 QPRIHDESMD
+874 
-884 SITNGEWRN
+884 
-893 WNDEE
+893 
-898 MMRRYEVPFLIWAN
+898 
-912 YDIDKKTVEKTSM
+912 
-925 NYLQTILMETIDGDL
+925 
-940 TGFQKFQQDLQK
+940 QK

-983 QEYAMLQYNDMTDY
+983 QEYAMLQYNDMMDY

>member
-1 MLKNI
+1 MEQS
-6 DFNKNSQRWKNYF
+6 NKYSVYPV
-19 CLFISF
+19 C
-25 LFLIFFYVN
+25 
-34 RTTILENDPEFSSK
+34 T
-48 FKIASI
+48 
-54 VLGWIVGVV
+54 VLH
-63 LIFVRLDFGK
+63 
-73 KWNRVINILYILFA
+73 
-87 PCYIFFNMEIAVF
+87 FFNMEIAVF

-140 IWAFICIMFNIVN
+140 IWAFICVMFNIVN

-218 RLCGIAVMAIVSVTG
+218 RLCGIAVMAVVSVTG

-314 EAFSDPQILGD
+314 EAFSDPQVLGD

-500 ADATDLGYYLSL
+500 ADAPDLGYYLSL

-603 IDGDLTGFQK
+603 IDG
-613 FQQDLQKEEITSKYT
+613 E
-628 SDTVDPNKKRPNVIA
+628 
-643 VINEAFSDP
+643 
-652 QILGDIETNED
+652 
-663 YMPFIHDLMKN
+663 
-674 GNCVSGTTYASIVG
+674 
-688 GQTANTEYEFLTGNS
+688 
-703 MAFLPKGTV
+703 
-712 AFQLYLRHAM
+712 
-722 PSLVTELKS
+722 
-731 EGYTG
+731 
-736 NSATHLQKA
+736 
-745 RNYNRDK
+745 
-752 AYPLLGFDKF
+752 
-762 YDYTNMIV
+762 
-770 PFVKMRNNA
+770 
-779 TDQCTYDNI
+779 
-788 THDYEQQ
+788 
-795 RKSTDAP
+795 
-802 YFGYTMTIQNHSSY
+802 
-816 DVPFDNFDDKR
+816 
-827 IVVENAD
+827 
-834 ATDLGYYL
+834 
-842 SLIKYSDEMFENLIN
+842 
-857 YYKNT
+857 
-862 DEPTV
+862 
-867 IFLTGDH
+867 
-874 QPRIHDESMD
+874 
-884 SITNGEWRN
+884 
-893 WNDEE
+893 
-898 MMRRYEVPFLIWAN
+898 
-912 YDIDKKTVEKTSM
+912 
-925 NYLQTILMETIDGDL
+925 L

-997 KNRVEDFFELKQ
+997 KNRVEDFFELKE

>member
-1 MLKNI
+1 MDVSPAKRSYFTCANVW
-6 DFNKNSQRWKNYF
+6 WKLLFHSTNYF

-140 IWAFICIMFNIVN
+140 IWAFICVMFNIVN

-314 EAFSDPQILGD
+314 EAFSDPQVLGD

-460 EQQRKSTDA
+460 EQQRKLTDA

-522 LINYYKNTDEPTVIF
+522 LINYYKNTDEPTVIL

-603 IDGDLTGFQK
+603 IDG
-613 FQQDLQKEEITSKYT
+613 E
-628 SDTVDPNKKRPNVIA
+628 
-643 VINEAFSDP
+643 
-652 QILGDIETNED
+652 
-663 YMPFIHDLMKN
+663 
-674 GNCVSGTTYASIVG
+674 
-688 GQTANTEYEFLTGNS
+688 
-703 MAFLPKGTV
+703 
-712 AFQLYLRHAM
+712 
-722 PSLVTELKS
+722 
-731 EGYTG
+731 
-736 NSATHLQKA
+736 
-745 RNYNRDK
+745 
-752 AYPLLGFDKF
+752 
-762 YDYTNMIV
+762 
-770 PFVKMRNNA
+770 
-779 TDQCTYDNI
+779 
-788 THDYEQQ
+788 
-795 RKSTDAP
+795 
-802 YFGYTMTIQNHSSY
+802 
-816 DVPFDNFDDKR
+816 
-827 IVVENAD
+827 
-834 ATDLGYYL
+834 
-842 SLIKYSDEMFENLIN
+842 
-857 YYKNT
+857 
-862 DEPTV
+862 
-867 IFLTGDH
+867 
-874 QPRIHDESMD
+874 
-884 SITNGEWRN
+884 
-893 WNDEE
+893 
-898 MMRRYEVPFLIWAN
+898 
-912 YDIDKKTVEKTSM
+912 
-925 NYLQTILMETIDGDL
+925 L

>member
-6 DFNKNSQRWKNYF
+6 DFNKNRQRWKNYF

-73 KWNRVINILYILFA
+73 KGNRVINILYILFA

-100 NETYSFRGQHLS
+100 NETYSFRKQHLS

-140 IWAFICIMFNIVN
+140 IWAFICVMFNIVN

-292 SKYTSDTVDPNKKRP
+292 SKYTSDTVDSNKKRP
-307 NVIAVIN
+307 NVIVVIN
-314 EAFSDPQILGD
+314 EAFSDPQVLGD

-430 YDYTNMI
+430 YDYTNMG

-500 ADATDLGYYLSL
+500 ADA
-512 IKYSDEMFEN
+512 
-522 LINYYKNTDEPTVIF
+522 P
-537 LTGDHQPR
+537 
-545 IHDES
+545 
-550 MDSITNGEWRNWN
+550 
-563 DEEMMRRYEV
+563 
-573 PFLIW
+573 
-578 ANYDIDKKTVEKTSM
+578 
-593 NYLQTILMET
+593 
-603 IDGDLTGFQK
+603 
-613 FQQDLQKEEITSKYT
+613 
-628 SDTVDPNKKRPNVIA
+628 
-643 VINEAFSDP
+643 
-652 QILGDIETNED
+652 
-663 YMPFIHDLMKN
+663 
-674 GNCVSGTTYASIVG
+674 
-688 GQTANTEYEFLTGNS
+688 
-703 MAFLPKGTV
+703 
-712 AFQLYLRHAM
+712 
-722 PSLVTELKS
+722 
-731 EGYTG
+731 
-736 NSATHLQKA
+736 
-745 RNYNRDK
+745 
-752 AYPLLGFDKF
+752 
-762 YDYTNMIV
+762 
-770 PFVKMRNNA
+770 
-779 TDQCTYDNI
+779 
-788 THDYEQQ
+788 
-795 RKSTDAP
+795 
-802 YFGYTMTIQNHSSY
+802 
-816 DVPFDNFDDKR
+816 
-827 IVVENAD
+827 
-834 ATDLGYYL
+834 DLGYYL

-983 QEYAMLQYNDMTDY
+983 QEYAMLQYNDMMDY

>member
-1 MLKNI
+1 
-6 DFNKNSQRWKNYF
+6 
-19 CLFISF
+19 
-25 LFLIFFYVN
+25 
-34 RTTILENDPEFSSK
+34 
-48 FKIASI
+48 
-54 VLGWIVGVV
+54 
-63 LIFVRLDFGK
+63 
-73 KWNRVINILYILFA
+73 
-87 PCYIFFNMEIAVF
+87 
-100 NETYSFRGQHLS
+100 
-112 LLLFNFLLIGI
+112 
-123 LELIFI
+123 
-129 VITNRVRLGTD
+129 
-140 IWAFICIMFNIVN
+140 
-153 HFVYEFRGT
+153 
-162 PAMASDIATVGTALE
+162 MASDIATVGTALE

-292 SKYTSDTVDPNKKRP
+292 SKYTSDTVDSNKKRP
-307 NVIAVIN
+307 NVIVVIN
-314 EAFSDPQILGD
+314 EAFSDPQVLGD

-430 YDYTNMI
+430 YDYTNMG

-460 EQQRKSTDA
+460 EQQRKATDA
-469 PYFGYTMTIQNH
+469 P
-481 SSYDVPFDNFDDKR
+481 
-495 IVVEN
+495 
-500 ADATDLGYYLSL
+500 DLGYYLSL

-522 LINYYKNTDEPTVIF
+522 LINYYKNTDEPTVIL

-603 IDGDLTGFQK
+603 IDG
-613 FQQDLQKEEITSKYT
+613 E
-628 SDTVDPNKKRPNVIA
+628 
-643 VINEAFSDP
+643 
-652 QILGDIETNED
+652 
-663 YMPFIHDLMKN
+663 
-674 GNCVSGTTYASIVG
+674 
-688 GQTANTEYEFLTGNS
+688 
-703 MAFLPKGTV
+703 
-712 AFQLYLRHAM
+712 
-722 PSLVTELKS
+722 
-731 EGYTG
+731 
-736 NSATHLQKA
+736 
-745 RNYNRDK
+745 
-752 AYPLLGFDKF
+752 
-762 YDYTNMIV
+762 
-770 PFVKMRNNA
+770 
-779 TDQCTYDNI
+779 
-788 THDYEQQ
+788 
-795 RKSTDAP
+795 
-802 YFGYTMTIQNHSSY
+802 
-816 DVPFDNFDDKR
+816 
-827 IVVENAD
+827 
-834 ATDLGYYL
+834 
-842 SLIKYSDEMFENLIN
+842 
-857 YYKNT
+857 
-862 DEPTV
+862 
-867 IFLTGDH
+867 
-874 QPRIHDESMD
+874 
-884 SITNGEWRN
+884 
-893 WNDEE
+893 
-898 MMRRYEVPFLIWAN
+898 
-912 YDIDKKTVEKTSM
+912 
-925 NYLQTILMETIDGDL
+925 L